1 MDLFALTGFAC
12 VAGVNLLSK
21 AMPPLLEYHFDH
33 NGPFKEEWRIA
44 TCLYSD
50 AKDGILEKMLAD
62 LKQKAPLKEFMETHD
77 RTSEL
82 GMAALFVC
90 ISD

>member
-1 MDLFALTGFAC
+1 
-12 VAGVNLLSK
+12 
-21 AMPPLLEYHFDH
+21 MPPLLENHFDH

-44 TCLYSD
+44 TCLYSH
-50 AKDGILEKMLAD
+50 AKDEILEKMLAD
-62 LKQKAPLKEFMETHD
+62 LKQKAPLKEFPETHD

-82 GMAALFVC
+82 GMATLFVC